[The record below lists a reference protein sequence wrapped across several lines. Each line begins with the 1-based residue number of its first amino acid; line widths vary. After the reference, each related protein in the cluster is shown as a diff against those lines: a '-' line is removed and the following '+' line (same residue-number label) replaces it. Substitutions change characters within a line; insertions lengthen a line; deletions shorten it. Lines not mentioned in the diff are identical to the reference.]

1 MVYASSIYLF
11 IVQDT
16 FSYRQEVLYQ
26 KQKKLSTTFFIFL
39 GFFLHL
45 IIQYNIFLKNIYF
58 VKYNK
63 LDLIVHKALKPYILD
78 NICQLN
84 QMLLFIIIF

>member
-26 KQKKLSTTFFIFL
+26 KQKRLSTTFFIFFS
-39 GFFLHL
+39 FFLNFIFFDKDNNDIMTIFTIFKENL
-45 IIQYNIFLKNIYF
+45 FYNFFNMMYF
-58 VKYNK
+58 R
-63 LDLIVHKALKPYILD
+63 
-78 NICQLN
+78 
-84 QMLLFIIIF
+84 

>member
-26 KQKKLSTTFFIFL
+26 KQKRLSTTFFIF
-39 GFFLHL
+39 FENFTTS
-45 IIQYNIFLKNIYF
+45 
-58 VKYNK
+58 
-63 LDLIVHKALKPYILD
+63 
-78 NICQLN
+78 
-84 QMLLFIIIF
+84 

>member
-26 KQKKLSTTFFIFL
+26 KQKRLSTTFFIFFS
-39 GFFLHL
+39 FFLNFIFFDKDNNDIMTIFTIFKENL
-45 IIQYNIFLKNIYF
+45 FYNFFNMMYLDNIFL
-58 VKYNK
+58 
-63 LDLIVHKALKPYILD
+63 
-78 NICQLN
+78 
-84 QMLLFIIIF
+84 

>member
-11 IVQDT
+11 IVHDT

-39 GFFLHL
+39 DFF
-45 IIQYNIFLKNIYF
+45 
-58 VKYNK
+58 
-63 LDLIVHKALKPYILD
+63 YI
-78 NICQLN
+78 
-84 QMLLFIIIF
+84 

>member
-11 IVQDT
+11 IVHDT

-39 GFFLHL
+39 DFFYIWL
-45 IIQYNIFLKNIYF
+45 YNTIIFLKNIYF
-58 VKYNK
+58 FKYNK
-63 LDLIVHKALKPYILD
+63 LNLIGYKALKP
-78 NICQLN
+78 
-84 QMLLFIIIF
+84 